1 MELINLFGE
10 LKEKFKLE
18 PAVIEDNSKDILF
31 IGDIHGDLDTIDT
44 IKENLNQYDKIVCL
58 GDYVDRG
65 VQDTKVSQEIAK
77 LKLENDNLILLA
89 GNHDACFEISPR
101 DWKDRL
107 EDKFGLKKAEEI
119 ENAYVR
125 TFQEAPIAYINPKYK
140 LLAIH
145 GFIPL
150 EKEYWSIK
158 EWQKAKAEKTLEIE
172 LKEPAHQIVWND
184 PELTGQKSWNR
195 GVPDYAFKKGYDIDG
210 FYVGENSQSALTEK
224 DWERIIFGNRRGSN
238 TYVVPNEL
246 TLAFMQRNSLNTI
259 IRSHQPQ
266 INDIFKLEKGKK
278 IVNIGSTKAYRTQSA
293 SYVLPD
299 DKIYPI

>member
-1 MELINLFGE
+1 MINLFGE

-44 IKENLNQYDKIVCL
+44 IKENLNEYDKIVCL

-65 VQDTKVSQEIAK
+65 VQDTEVSQEIAK
-77 LKLENDNLILLA
+77 LKLKANNLVLLA
-89 GNHDACFEISPR
+89 GNHDACSEVSPR

-107 EDKFGLKKAEEI
+107 ENKFGLKKAEEI

-125 TFQEAPIAYINPKYK
+125 TFQEAPIAYINPRYK

-150 EKEYWSIK
+150 EKEYWKVS
-158 EWQKAKAEKTLEIE
+158 EWEKVNSTENKQRKIDEKLSEKYFDAI
-172 LKEPAHQIVWND
+172 PAHDRKTPAEYQIIWND
-184 PELTGQKSWNR
+184 PELTGHEPGRNER
-195 GVPDYAFKKGYDIDG
+195 GYGIFIISNKDTSEFMK
-210 FYVGENSQSALTEK
+210 ENNL
-224 DWERIIFGNRRGSN
+224 DRI
-238 TYVVPNEL
+238 V
-246 TLAFMQRNSLNTI
+246 
-259 IRSHQPQ
+259 RSHEPR
-266 INDIFKLEKGKK
+266 INKIFKLEDKE
-278 IVNIGSTKAYRTQSA
+278 IINIGSTKAYRTEPA

-299 DKIYPI
+299 AKIYPI